1 MYRRESIVRLRLWLE
16 TGEGM
21 LFGAGRAEL
30 LEEIE
35 RSGSL
40 KRAAQNLGISYRAAW
55 GKLKQSERALGVCLI
70 RKRSNRAGY
79 QLTEEG
85 LALTRLFRRWYAAVE
100 QAALREARAIF
111 PWKIVEFDERPWDEE
126 RETA

>member
-40 KRAAQNLGISYRAAW
+40 KRAAQNLGISD
-55 GKLKQSERALGVCLI
+55 
-70 RKRSNRAGY
+70 RKS
-79 QLTEEG
+79 
-85 LALTRLFRRWYAAVE
+85 V
-100 QAALREARAIF
+100 
-111 PWKIVEFDERPWDEE
+111 V
-126 RETA
+126 